1 MCGNCV
7 LYCEQVAT
15 PETQVQC
22 FFLICD
28 LHLQRIYNFFFF
40 LFYYLI
46 NSLKLL
52 NLCFILFSLSCFHS
66 EPNLFNLVSLSH
78 LVITTATATS
88 TSVAPQ
94 VIPPRKRGRPKT
106 KVDDAQPKLKLL
118 DKLKAATENQAAS
131 RPAVYASTTKGGV
144 KLVYEGHLF
153 KFSFRKA
160 EFSVFQCCFRE
171 HGEEC
176 KVRVVCD
183 QKNVFP
189 FDGEHVH
196 FMQASDKSVTSSQFM
211 PGEGIVKPAEPKPE
225 AKVEILIQKS
235 STNDENAD
243 EEEEG
248 EVFEIHE
255 IEEAELSEA
264 AADGGTVENS
274 TPKPAQNEEVDPTD
288 FRERIKRRLQ
298 KALQNKKK

>member
-1 MCGNCV
+1 MCGNCA
-7 LYCEQVAT
+7 LNCWQVAT
-15 PETQVQC
+15 FHPQ
-22 FFLICD
+22 FP
-28 LHLQRIYNFFFF
+28 
-40 LFYYLI
+40 
-46 NSLKLL
+46 
-52 NLCFILFSLSCFHS
+52 LSCLHV
-66 EPNLFNLVSLSH
+66 EPCFNHFLSHFNL
-78 LVITTATATS
+78 TTAPATS
-88 TSVAPQ
+88 TLPAPQ
-94 VIPPRKRGRPKT
+94 VIPPRKRGRPRT

-118 DKLKAATENQAAS
+118 DKLKAATENEVAS

-211 PGEGIVKPAEPKPE
+211 PGESAVSVESKPE
-225 AKVEILIQKS
+225 PKVEIVIQKS
-235 STNDENAD
+235 VAKVDGEDEE

-255 IEEAELSEA
+255 IEEADANESTGTET
-264 AADGGTVENS
+264 AADGVLAPAAGEEENS
-274 TPKPAQNEEVDPTD
+274 NIKPTSEAIDPND
-288 FRERIKRRLQ
+288 FREKIKRRLQ

>member
-1 MCGNCV
+1 MCGNCA
-7 LYCEQVAT
+7 LNCWQVAT
-15 PETQVQC
+15 FHPQ
-22 FFLICD
+22 FP
-28 LHLQRIYNFFFF
+28 
-40 LFYYLI
+40 
-46 NSLKLL
+46 
-52 NLCFILFSLSCFHS
+52 LSCLHA
-66 EPNLFNLVSLSH
+66 EPRFNHFLPHFNL
-78 LVITTATATS
+78 TTAPATS
-88 TSVAPQ
+88 TLPAPQ
-94 VIPPRKRGRPKT
+94 VIPPRKRGRPRT

-118 DKLKAATENQAAS
+118 DKLKAATENEVAS

-211 PGEGIVKPAEPKPE
+211 PGESAVSVEPKPE
-225 AKVEILIQKS
+225 PKVEIVLQKS
-235 STNDENAD
+235 VAKADAED
-243 EEEEG
+243 EEEEDG

-255 IEEAELSEA
+255 IEEADANESTGTETA
-264 AADGGTVENS
+264 AGEEENS
-274 TPKPAQNEEVDPTD
+274 NIKPTGEEIDPND
-288 FRERIKRRLQ
+288 FREKIKRRLQ

>member
-1 MCGNCV
+1 M
-7 LYCEQVAT
+7 
-15 PETQVQC
+15 
-22 FFLICD
+22 
-28 LHLQRIYNFFFF
+28 
-40 LFYYLI
+40 
-46 NSLKLL
+46 
-52 NLCFILFSLSCFHS
+52 
-66 EPNLFNLVSLSH
+66 
-78 LVITTATATS
+78 
-88 TSVAPQ
+88 
-94 VIPPRKRGRPKT
+94 
-106 KVDDAQPKLKLL
+106 DDAQPKLKLL
-118 DKLKAATENQAAS
+118 DKLKAATENEVAS
-131 RPAVYASTTKGGV
+131 RPAVYASTTKGKSSSPTLVASTMILIKDLHTLAGGV

-211 PGEGIVKPAEPKPE
+211 PGESAVSVESKPE
-225 AKVEILIQKS
+225 PKVEIVIQKS
-235 STNDENAD
+235 VAKVDGEDEE

-255 IEEAELSEA
+255 IEEADANESTGTET
-264 AADGGTVENS
+264 AADGVLAPAAGEEENS
-274 TPKPAQNEEVDPTD
+274 NIKPTGEAIDPND
-288 FRERIKRRLQ
+288 FREKIKRRLQ

>member
-1 MCGNCV
+1 
-7 LYCEQVAT
+7 
-15 PETQVQC
+15 
-22 FFLICD
+22 
-28 LHLQRIYNFFFF
+28 
-40 LFYYLI
+40 
-46 NSLKLL
+46 
-52 NLCFILFSLSCFHS
+52 
-66 EPNLFNLVSLSH
+66 
-78 LVITTATATS
+78 ATS
-88 TSVAPQ
+88 TLQAQ

-106 KVDDAQPKLKLL
+106 KVEDPSPKLKLL
-118 DKLKAATENQAAS
+118 DKLKAATKNEGAS
-131 RPAVYASTTKGGV
+131 KPAVYASTTKGGV

-196 FMQASDKSVTSSQFM
+196 FMQASDKSVTSSQFT
-211 PGEGIVKPAEPKPE
+211 PADGTLSMAPKTEP
-225 AKVEILIQKS
+225 KVEIVIQS
-235 STNDENAD
+235 PNAD
-243 EEEEG
+243 DADVEPEEES

-255 IEEAELSEA
+255 IEETEAIEATPAVA
-264 AADGGTVENS
+264 AAEGDNVS
-274 TPKPAQNEEVDPTD
+274 SPPAQSAGEIDPND
-288 FRERIKRRLQ
+288 FREKIKRRLQ

>member
-1 MCGNCV
+1 PRFSI
-7 LYCEQVAT
+7 T
-15 PETQVQC
+15 P
-22 FFLICD
+22 
-28 LHLQRIYNFFFF
+28 R
-40 LFYYLI
+40 
-46 NSLKLL
+46 
-52 NLCFILFSLSCFHS
+52 
-66 EPNLFNLVSLSH
+66 
-78 LVITTATATS
+78 TATAAATS

-225 AKVEILIQKS
+225 AKVEILLQKS
-235 STNDENAD
+235 TANDENVD
-243 EEEEG
+243 EEEEEG

-264 AADGGTVENS
+264 AADGGTEENS
-274 TPKPAQNEEVDPTD
+274 TAKPAQTEEVDPTD